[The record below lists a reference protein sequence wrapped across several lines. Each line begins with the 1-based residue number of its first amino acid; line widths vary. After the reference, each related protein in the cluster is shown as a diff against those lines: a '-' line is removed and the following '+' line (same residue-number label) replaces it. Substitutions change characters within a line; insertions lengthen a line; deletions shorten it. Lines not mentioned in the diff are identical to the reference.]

1 MDYSKKKLS
10 AEALAE
16 LKQIF
21 SQNLVSTREDL
32 TLHGYDAANLLY
44 RPEAVVYPENREE
57 IISLMKLANRLKFP
71 VVPRGAGAGFS
82 GGSLATRG
90 GVVVNL
96 ARMNR
101 ILAIDEENLTV
112 DVEPGALTGEIHA
125 AVEKKGLFYPP
136 DPASSAF
143 CTIGGNIAENAG
155 GPRAFKYG
163 VTEHYILGLEVV
175 TPTGELINAG
185 GRTIK
190 NVAGYNLLKLF
201 IGSEGTLGIV
211 TKAILKL
218 IPKPAS
224 EKTVQLFFPDVNAA
238 AKTVAAII
246 AAKVIPGTLEFMD
259 ENSLEAVRNA
269 MGFKCNPDHKAL
281 LLVKVDGHAAA
292 CEDEAAKV
300 AAIARGNGC
309 TEVNVA
315 ASAKDEDEIW
325 KIRKNLSPAVGKM
338 ANTKLNED
346 VVVPRSRIP
355 DLIRKANEIG
365 IKHGVMIV
373 NFGHSGDGNIHVN
386 FMYDRFDPQ
395 QRAGVVEG
403 VNQLMEEV
411 IKMDG
416 SISGEH
422 GIGIMKSSFMG
433 LQFDEPTLDVMR
445 ALKRTLDPNNILNPG
460 KIFPEGR

>member
-1 MDYSKKKLS
+1 MEKPARKL
-10 AEALAE
+10 ADQVMEK
-16 LKQIF
+16 LKEIF
-21 SQNLVSTREDL
+21 GDGLVSTPEDL

-44 RPEAVVYPENREE
+44 RPQGVAYPENTDQLTA
-57 IISLMKLANRLKFP
+57 LMKLANKMKFP

-82 GGSLATRG
+82 GGSLAVQG
-90 GVVVNL
+90 GLVVNL
-96 ARMNR
+96 SRMNR
-101 ILAIDEENLTV
+101 ILNIDEENLTA
-112 DVEPGALTGEIHA
+112 DVEPGVLTGDLHQ
-125 AVEKKGLFYPP
+125 AVEERGLFYPP

-163 VTEHYILGLEVV
+163 VTEHYILGLEAV

-190 NVAGYNLLKLF
+190 NVAGYNLLKLL

-218 IPKPAS
+218 IPKPAV
-224 EKTVQLFFPDVNAA
+224 EKTTRLFFPDVNSAA
-238 AKTVAAII
+238 RTVSAII
-246 AAKVIPGTLEFMD
+246 ASKVIPGTLEFMD
-259 ENSLEAVRNA
+259 GGSLEAVRKA
-269 MGFKCNPDHKAL
+269 MGFKFDPAHKAL
-281 LLVKVDGHAAA
+281 LLVKVDGHPAV
-292 CEDEAAKV
+292 CEDEAKKV
-300 AAIARGNGC
+300 ARIARDNGC

-315 ASAKDEDEIW
+315 QTPEDEAEIW

-365 IKHGVMIV
+365 AKHGVMIV

-386 FMYDRFDPQ
+386 FMYDRFDPA
-395 QRAGVVEG
+395 QRDGVVKG
-403 VNQLMEEV
+403 VNELMEEV

-433 LQFDEPTLDVMR
+433 LQFDQPTLDVMR
-445 ALKRTLDPNNILNPG
+445 ALKRTLDPNNVLNPG
-460 KIFPEGR
+460 KIFPEEC